1 MPTTTPQRLHHASLV
16 RPAEHI
22 GYVRAMGRFFK
33 DKNGSKLGKLFVLAT
48 IAYVVWPVDFIP
60 DVIPIVGWL
69 DDLGLATVAMGY
81 LARVAARYREEA
93 RHPA

>member
-1 MPTTTPQRLHHASLV
+1 
-16 RPAEHI
+16 
-22 GYVRAMGRFFK
+22 
-33 DKNGSKLGKLFVLAT
+33 
-48 IAYVVWPVDFIP
+48 VDFIP